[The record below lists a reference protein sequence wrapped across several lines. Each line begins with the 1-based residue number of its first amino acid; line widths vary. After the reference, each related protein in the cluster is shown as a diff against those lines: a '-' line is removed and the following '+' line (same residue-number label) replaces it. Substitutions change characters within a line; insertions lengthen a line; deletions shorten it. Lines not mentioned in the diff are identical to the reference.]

1 MAVGMTLNQLYAP
14 PSATSGSMSSSNT
27 ALTPP
32 QGRSPTSPEDTKPN
46 AGTQQMDRIYQIPYS
61 MQHQQYSPQYSQSL
75 LSYGMQ
81 YQPLAKPCPC
91 TSEDYAADPLPFEYS
106 RKYSPP
112 HREDG
117 LRGSSTIIA
126 SSYNDSYGSQ
136 PVYTPPTCSSGQR
149 LNTYAQYLE
158 PRGFHHPDIAA
169 TQLPQ
174 PHFPRTTGTPIYNSM
189 PNTMLPNN
197 SFPTL
202 LDAHTMVT
210 KKEVDNYQQPQT
222 SVHGDVRAISSAGTA
237 QEAMIKVKTPLKL
250 KYWRNGRRNLQCF
263 PSCKVFGDYSAIK
276 IEDLKQHDFMWGKCR
291 GSLVTEVTLNSTMS
305 FDDLV
310 LLGRVH
316 SLENIPVAFEEA
328 VIRECMLG
336 RTIEMNEMDSM
347 KDQWITGERLPDFV
361 QQDINV
367 ACFEFKPKVWK
378 YTEDMAQGKC
388 KRRNVKFYVQFE
400 AFVQM
405 VAGDRRYYACIGS
418 GMSTSFEVGSSRVLA
433 RQKRKAATS
442 AVESAKKSPQSDMTS
457 MQPQQLM
464 THNSNPLMHNV
475 MATHPMYA
483 PTPAYHHDGQS
494 RGLPP
499 TFPHPQVM
507 MNQMLSQPEM
517 HYPLQQQLP
526 SPQQQQLAQSPISQP
541 LVGEKRKM
549 SSERPAFPTDRSVK
563 MLKPMSGVPQ
573 SVPI

>member
-14 PSATSGSMSSSNT
+14 PSATSGSVPSPST

-32 QGRSPTSPEDTKPN
+32 QGRSPTSIEDAKPN
-46 AGTQQMDRIYQIPYS
+46 AVMQQMDRIYQMPYS
-61 MQHQQYSPQYSQSL
+61 TQQQQQQYSPQNPQSAT
-75 LSYGMQ
+75 SYGMQ
-81 YQPLAKPCPC
+81 DQPLTKPGSF

-106 RKYSPP
+106 RKYLPP
-112 HREDG
+112 HREDVTTG
-117 LRGSSTIIA
+117 LRGSSPNIVV
-126 SSYNDSYGSQ
+126 SSYNDTYGSQ
-136 PVYTPPTCSSGQR
+136 PVYTPVSTSGQR
-149 LNTYAQYLE
+149 LNTYGQYVE
-158 PRGFHHPDIAA
+158 PRGYPQPELA
-169 TQLPQ
+169 TQVPQ
-174 PHFPRTTGTPIYNSM
+174 PHFPRSMGTQMYNSM
-189 PNTMLPNN
+189 PSSMLSNN

-202 LDAHTMVT
+202 LDAHAMVT
-210 KKEVDNYQQPQT
+210 KKEVDTGQQQPQT
-222 SVHGDVRAISSAGTA
+222 SMHGDMRATSSTGTA

-291 GSLVTEVTLNSTMS
+291 GSLVTEVTLNSNMS

-336 RTIEMNEMDSM
+336 RTIEIKKMDAM
-347 KDQWITGERLPDFV
+347 KDQWITGERLSDFA
-361 QQDINV
+361 QQDGNV

-378 YTEDMAQGKC
+378 YTEDMTQGKC
-388 KRRNVKFYVQFE
+388 KRRNVKYYVQFE

-405 VAGDRRYYACIGS
+405 VAGDHRYYACIGS

-442 AVESAKKSPQSDMTS
+442 AVEAANTSSQSDMTF
-457 MQPQQLM
+457 MQAQQLM
-464 THNSNPLMHNV
+464 THSGNPLMHNV
-475 MATHPMYA
+475 MATHPLYA
-483 PTPAYHHDGQS
+483 PTPTYHNDGQS
-494 RGLPP
+494 RGLPSG
-499 TFPHPQVM
+499 FPQVM
-507 MNQMLSQPEM
+507 MLSQPEM
-517 HYPLQQQLP
+517 HYPMQQQIP
-526 SPQQQQLAQSPISQP
+526 SSQQQQLTQSSSSQ
-541 LVGEKRKM
+541 LLLGEKRKL
-549 SSERPAFPTDRSVK
+549 SSERLAFPTDRSAK

-573 SVPI
+573 PI